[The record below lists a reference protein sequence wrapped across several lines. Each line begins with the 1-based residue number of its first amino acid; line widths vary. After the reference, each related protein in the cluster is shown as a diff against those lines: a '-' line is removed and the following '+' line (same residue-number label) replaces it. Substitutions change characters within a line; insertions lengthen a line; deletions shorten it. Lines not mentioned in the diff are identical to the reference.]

1 MAGNIT
7 TSEYRYEEIYPAF
20 KAQTDE
26 KHLTARLNG
35 AFLRGLLA
43 RGIIGASG
51 RPLTVADLGCGP
63 CDTILMY
70 LADAE
75 YAPGY
80 RIRATDFNA
89 EYAASGGK
97 AVIAL
102 GEAQRRGAI
111 RIVDFA
117 VAQGDSF
124 AGNLLALVSAGGG
137 DARGSFDL
145 VFASHM
151 LYHCASVP
159 ALQAMVSDMVINLLK
174 DEGIFLLYHAAAEPG
189 TFVYLRAKFG
199 RHGERLEG
207 SDTPAPNVGDPV
219 VGVAQYCAAQGIPCL
234 ELNFTAQMHMPGL
247 TAAHWQSFRDPRGY
261 ARLVREEPEAAEN
274 LKRLMFV
281 TQRAP
286 LEFAADRSSL
296 GLDAYL
302 EEARA
307 IIEANGGEMP
317 LAERLQVVCRP
328 GRTAAFMNGL
338 RAALDGAVH

>member
-1 MAGNIT
+1 MAGELTIG
-7 TSEYRYEEIYPAF
+7 EYRYEEIYPSF

-26 KHLTARLNG
+26 KHLTGAING
-35 AFLRGLLA
+35 ALLRSLIARGL
-43 RGIIGASG
+43 IGASG
-51 RPLTVADLGCGP
+51 GPLTVADLGCGP

-70 LADAE
+70 LADAH

-97 AVIAL
+97 AAIAL
-102 GEAQRRGAI
+102 GEAQRKGAI

-124 AGNLLALVSAGGG
+124 AGNLLPLVSAGGG
-137 DARGSFDL
+137 EARGSFDL

-159 ALQAMVSDMVINLLK
+159 ALQAMVGDVVSNLLK
-174 DEGIFLLYHAAAEPG
+174 NEGIFLLYHAVALPG

-219 VGVAQYCAAQGIPCL
+219 VSVAEYCAAGAIPCL
-234 ELNFTAQMHMPGL
+234 ELNFTARMHMPGL
-247 TAAHWQSFRDPRGY
+247 TAAHWQNFRDPRQY

-302 EEARA
+302 AQARA

-328 GRTAAFMNGL
+328 GRTAAFIDGL
-338 RAALDGAVH
+338 RAALDGAVQ